1 MTYLYQHETEWVM
14 PDSFPDLSD
23 ALLIAIDLET
33 YDPGL
38 NETGAGWATGNGY
51 VIGIAVAVEGA
62 SWYFPIRHANG
73 GNLDARMAL
82 RWLADVCSNPNCTY
96 VFHNAMYDVGW
107 LRREG
112 IEIMGQIADTMV
124 AAPLLDENRFSYSL
138 NNLGFDYLNERKD
151 ERALREAAKEMGLN
165 PKSEMY
171 KLPAH
176 FVGRYAEQDAA
187 LTLRLWIHLRG
198 LIVAE
203 EMSSIFDLEM
213 RVLKVCLAMRARGV
227 RVDLDKAERV
237 KQKLHLQEAS
247 ILERVRD
254 ETGVDV
260 NVWAAAS
267 VAKVFDHLGIA
278 YPRTPKS
285 GAPSFTKN
293 FLATHPHPL
302 AKSIVKARELN
313 KARTTFIDSITK
325 HTINGRIHADI
336 HQLRS
341 DEGGT
346 VTGRFSYSNPNLQQ
360 IPARDGEISPLIRGL
375 FIPEEG
381 CQWGSFDYSSQEP
394 RIVVHYSQ
402 IMEMKGAGK
411 LGASKFVEAYRG
423 NPRTDFH
430 QLAAD
435 IVGVPRKQAK
445 TINLGL
451 FYGMGVNKLGEQLG
465 LDIESAKDLFKI
477 YHEKVPFVRGLTD
490 AVAHTANQRG
500 VIRTLLGRRCRFG
513 LWEPKTFGVHK
524 GLPLEEARSTYGE
537 TTPLKRAYTYKALNR
552 LIQGSAADQTKKAM
566 VDLYEAGILPM
577 IQIHDEL
584 ALSVESKEQGQR
596 IMEIM
601 QNCVELHV
609 PSVVDAE
616 LGPSWGEATMSLED
630 AFNSGENVP

>member
-51 VIGIAVAVEGA
+51 IIGIAVAVEGA

-112 IEIMGQIADTMV
+112 IEIVGQIADTMV

-267 VAKVFDHLGIA
+267 VAKVFDHLGIP

-302 AKSIVKARELN
+302 AKAIVKARELN

-423 NPRTDFH
+423 DPRTDFH